1 LVETATIKQLLEAGA
16 HFGHQTGRWNPR
28 MKSYIFTK
36 RNGIH
41 IIDLEQTTVFLDK
54 ACDFV
59 REVAAEGGSILFV
72 GTKRQAQESVQEE
85 AQRCGMYYVNQRWL
99 GGMLTNFTTIQ
110 ARIDQLVRLEDQQNR
125 GEFAHLPKKEALKL
139 DEKILRFNQQMGGF
153 KEMTS
158 LPDVLFIIDPTK
170 ELIAIAEAKRTGIP
184 VVAIVDTNCNPDDID
199 HPIPANDDAI
209 RAIRLVCSKI
219 ADAILEGKA
228 GEAVALTEGE
238 ALAEAGV
245 TEITEPL
252 IFTPEDEYSTGGE
265 SDNHNG

>member
-1 LVETATIKQLLEAGA
+1 MVDTATIKQLLEAGA

-41 IIDLEQTTVFLDK
+41 IIDLEQTTALLDK

-72 GTKRQAQESVQEE
+72 GTKKQAQDAVEEE

-99 GGMLTNFTTIQ
+99 GGMLTNFATIQ
-110 ARIDQLVRLEDQQNR
+110 ARIDQLVRLEDQKTR
-125 GEFAHLPKKEALKL
+125 GEFDHLPKKESLKL
-139 DEKILRFNQQMGGF
+139 DEKISRFNQQMGGF

-158 LPDVLFIIDPTK
+158 LPDAMFIIDPTK
-170 ELIAIAEAKRTGIP
+170 EQIALAEAKRMGIP
-184 VVAIVDTNCNPDDID
+184 VVAIVDTNCNPYDID
-199 HPIPANDDAI
+199 YAIPANDDAI
-209 RAIRLVCSKI
+209 RAIRLICSKI
-219 ADAILEGKA
+219 ADAITEGKTGGA
-228 GEAVALTEGE
+228 MAVTEEGLEAPEFA
-238 ALAEAGV
+238 
-245 TEITEPL
+245 EITEPL

-265 SDNHNG
+265 SENHNI